1 MHYSRLPSGTDS
13 PMGAG
18 DLPTAGLASNAEPSK
33 PAIVSLSR
41 ENRRALSVFAW
52 SALLVVGSTVFLV
65 ILQAYDVGEITYPVL
80 SYYAGYLQS
89 GGGERKAFF
98 GQATGPV
105 PVPGLEAQCGSS
117 SGVGPDVQTYPNPP
131 VGLLRRAAASRVIS
145 GLAVDDGDSLYSVT
159 ATSLTVLPGGG
170 GAAADSL
177 GTELFL
183 TRHGDEEESSL
194 LAQVPLLRARPADDS
209 ADIDRLRPGRAGRDG
224 RAGGSFAD
232 TSKAEAAAASREPFL
247 ALAQLGMEASSKAP
261 LVALRGS
268 VQGSPTDGAASSAAP
283 PSEAVSMIALLSAD
297 HDTGALRCVDSID
310 FVASQRSASK
320 AVPAAQC
327 VGPSSENPGK
337 MNDVADPSNPTW
349 FRPVAMAV
357 GGCVHPASTL
367 NTTCPASESVSRRA
381 SDLCTGQVVARDQG
395 LPYSW
400 VDAYV
405 GGPRDNQ
412 MELVRVRIV
421 VRRSSCDSRW
431 TAVRLLQDWVIP
443 HASPAVPLFW
453 PLPVASASTVALFA
467 NASMV
472 FASYPLIDP
481 IGPHGV
487 EAPALHGHRP
497 IPMQIVGLNTTGRKV
512 WQLTQ
517 TLPNV
522 TGLASN
528 VAVDEG
534 GSLWV
539 VATATASS
547 KANATL
553 PDRLGAGTSHWPT
566 LQLPPL
572 RSKPACNSSGSS
584 AGCATADGAD
594 GDGVDDD
601 MAVQTRYSLV
611 SISPADGSL
620 RRMDGVKQLR
630 AKRHTPTRLG
640 PLMQLA
646 VSSNFVTFC
655 EQMWVGFAN
664 MTEVHEMWGRS
675 QRLPLTAG
683 IGWGAF
689 SLDDGTE
696 IGHEGAGGSGQQLAC
711 VGDMIATDKAIFATV
726 AESAEGPWLAD
737 EQQGTAV
744 ELDAGWSLPAVE
756 AERAAGAHAPV
767 DVQGAVLNLFAMA
780 SVTARGRVV
789 WSSKSAA
796 STDLLP
802 AELGTLQFP
811 GPWEPR
817 PDGSTMSSPAPL
829 GPGDETWA
837 FFGTSARVTSALGT
851 GRRLVS
857 QRDKPM
863 FVHTPA
869 VPWTNESVDTAET
882 VQRCSSLLPPSLV
895 EGYTFLTVGVLLSMM
910 ARCLRGWCWA
920 TVFRVHVQG
929 TGGKLPDDASL
940 RLVKLAPH
948 KCICLDCRL
957 GQLEKHCRVRCCAVR
972 CRPPCGLD
980 PFVMH
985 PHDLA
990 RHFDVLN
997 IRTENL
1003 PRGSVRY
1010 RQGLAIVE
1018 PSLFKGHLVTRSGAK
1033 VHVRPRPTCRVSCTP
1048 REVLAVQAGSG
1059 ELFRAVRTAGFNAC
1073 CIDCRF
1079 ALDRSAMTPSR
1090 GPRTDATQWQLI
1102 TMFHATLVA
1111 VILVWTTVQATAGT
1125 AAFQAE
1131 LAAPSTFFF
1140 EYLVNAPANPSAGC
1154 QNALEAACFCSTTHN
1169 VMRGKDPAA
1178 AGGASQLNAAGFP
1191 MHPYEA
1197 MARLGA
1203 VRGRCPCASSNACT
1217 KACDVMLA
1225 ETGNCAAQA
1234 FPYLCQCKAAA
1245 ADGVPEDCSATGMTV
1260 MTTNQLPSDAPLQRG
1275 LVACSSWYSGT
1286 SAILVAASTTVC
1298 LLVAGLLAA
1307 QLDTAM
1313 TGLAGKR
1320 AAHAEGKLIEPES
1333 DRSEGPDRDAAGNPA
1348 AIPGT
1353 PEGHASDEL
1362 RSAGQPGR
1370 KFRPRV
1376 RSSSS
1381 DGAGLATAP
1390 GGHRPSNSGAK
1401 WGGIR
1406 NEVVVHGGRRGSP
1419 PVEQEDWDRTA
1430 GVVELGT
1437 TAPGEEEDEKE
1448 MSRAIPSPGGAAA
1461 AASVGFSPQ
1470 RQRRRPGAAAGD
1482 WAGTRTAGQ
1491 TVPPEQT
1498 GWSHKWDTSVHGTA
1512 RSSDPSSGESS
1523 DAGVAREL
1531 AEARRLEGRE
1541 PAFVAARR
1549 LELQSSLLLNLPQ
1562 ITLKTRMA
1570 RLAQRQQSSNTIDVF
1585 DHRDVEALEQQV
1597 TDDAEEAGTAATA
1610 KMEGSTL
1617 AGITL
1622 RDEEDAM
1629 VKAVARDEGSFT
1641 RFAVATVV
1649 LLAGSSLLAAAAVQ
1663 LYQALAVGRH
1673 CTQEGNLADTP
1684 VATSVEASQSALL
1697 RFIPACTFSAEW
1709 RDRDPEGRVTRLGTV
1724 GLYAVAV
1731 ALIVLLL
1738 DPLTMV
1744 LQLCCRLR
1752 NAWLLHPRR
1761 LAVLLSR
1768 REPLGEGGLCLR
1780 VLSLPISMLGAAV
1793 RLLLLPVTLV
1803 CCPGSRSTVG
1813 PAGLPKAMWGGDV
1826 VLCCSPQWTCAA
1838 WCYVPQHPCI
1848 CGCGCCTAICC
1859 FDPGKKLR
1867 NRKMPAE
1874 VRRSLIARK
1883 LAKQLATSTVV

>member
-1 MHYSRLPSGTDS
+1 MHYSRLPSGADS
-13 PMGAG
+13 PMETSH
-18 DLPTAGLASNAEPSK
+18 LPSASPLPSGETSK
-33 PAIVSLSR
+33 PAIVTLSR
-41 ENRRALSVFAW
+41 ENRRALSVFMW
-52 SALLVVGSTVFLV
+52 SALLVVGSTVLLV

-117 SGVGPDVQTYPNPP
+117 SGIGPGSESYPAPP
-131 VGLLRRAAASRVIS
+131 AGLLRRAAASRVIS
-145 GLAVDDGDSLYSVT
+145 GLAVDDGDSVYSVT
-159 ATSLTVLPGGG
+159 ATSLTLLPGGES
-170 GAAADSL
+170 AAADSL

-194 LAQVPLLRARPADDS
+194 LAQVQLVRARPAEDRS
-209 ADIDRLRPGRAGRDG
+209 AADLLQTGRAGRAG
-224 RAGGSFAD
+224 RPFAD
-232 TSKAEAAAASREPFL
+232 SSRGEAAAASREPFL

-261 LVALRGS
+261 LVAIRGS
-268 VQGSPTDGAASSAAP
+268 VLSAPTGGAASSAAP
-283 PSEAVSMIALLSAD
+283 PSEAVSMLALLSAD

-310 FVASQRSASK
+310 FVAAQRSASK
-320 AVPAAQC
+320 AVPAAEC
-327 VGPSSENPGK
+327 VGPSSEDPGP
-337 MNDVADPSNPTW
+337 MNDVADPEDPTW

-357 GGCVHPASTL
+357 GGCVHPGSAL
-367 NTTCPASESVSRRA
+367 NTTCPAAEPISRRA
-381 SDLCTGQVVARDQG
+381 SDLCAGQAAARDQS
-395 LPYSW
+395 LPFSW

-412 MELVRVRIV
+412 MEIVRVRIV
-421 VRRSSCDSRW
+421 VRRSSCDARW
-431 TAVRLLQDWVIP
+431 TAVRLLQDWVVP
-443 HASPAVPLFW
+443 HAAPAVPLFW
-453 PLPVASASTVALFA
+453 PLPVAAASTVALFA
-467 NASMV
+467 NASML
-472 FASYPLIDP
+472 FASYPLLDP
-481 IGPHGV
+481 IGTDGAA
-487 EAPALHGHRP
+487 APAVHGHRP
-497 IPMQIVGLNTTGRKV
+497 VPMQIIGLNTTGRLA
-512 WQLTQ
+512 WQLTT

-528 VAVDEG
+528 LAVDEG

-539 VATATASS
+539 VATSTVHGS
-547 KANATL
+547 ANATGR
-553 PDRLGAGTSHWPT
+553 DRLGTGTSHWPA
-566 LQLPPL
+566 LHPPP
-572 RSKPACNSSGSS
+572 RRPPPACNSSSSGAACRAHSAEAEAGGSQS
-584 AGCATADGAD
+584 GLPYETL
-594 GDGVDDD
+594 
-601 MAVQTRYSLV
+601 YSLV
-611 SISPADGSL
+611 SISPADGTL
-620 RRMDGVKQLR
+620 RRMDSVRQLQ
-630 AKRHTPTRLG
+630 AKRRTPTLMG

-646 VSSNFVTFC
+646 VSANFVTFC
-655 EQMWVGFAN
+655 EQLWVGFAN
-664 MTEVHEMWGRS
+664 MTEVHGMWEQS

-689 SLDDGTE
+689 SLDDGSG
-696 IGHEGAGGSGQQLAC
+696 IGSEGQAGSGRQLAC

-737 EQQGTAV
+737 DAQRGGAV
-744 ELDAGWSLPAVE
+744 QLDAGWSLPSVE
-756 AERAAGAHAPV
+756 AERPAGSSPGPAG
-767 DVQGAVLNLFAMA
+767 VQGAVLNLFAMA

-817 PDGSTMSSPAPL
+817 ADGSTMSSPAPL

-837 FFGTSARVTSALGT
+837 FFGTSARVSSALGT

-857 QRDKPM
+857 QRDSPM

-895 EGYTFLTVGVLLSMM
+895 EGYTFLTVGMLLSMM

-920 TVFRVHVQG
+920 TVFRVHAQG
-929 TGGKLPDDASL
+929 AGGALPDDTSL
-940 RLVKLAPH
+940 RLVKFAPH
-948 KCICLDCRL
+948 KCMCLDCRL

-972 CRPPCGLD
+972 CRQPCGLD

-1003 PRGSVRY
+1003 PPGSLRY

-1033 VHVRPRPTCRVSCTP
+1033 VHVRPRPTCRASCTP

-1111 VILVWTTVQATAGT
+1111 VILVWTTSQAAAGT

-1131 LAAPSTFFF
+1131 LASPATFFF

-1154 QNALEAACFCSTTHN
+1154 QNALEAACFCSTTHSL
-1169 VMRGKDPAA
+1169 MRAEAPSPH
-1178 AGGASQLNAAGFP
+1178 GGSGQLNTAGFP

-1197 MARLGA
+1197 MARLGT

-1225 ETGNCAAQA
+1225 DTGNCAAQA
-1234 FPYLCQCKAAA
+1234 FPYVCQCASAPGKDA
-1245 ADGVPEDCSATGMTV
+1245 PTDCSATGMEV

-1275 LVACSSWYSGT
+1275 LVACSNWYSGT
-1286 SAILVAASTTVC
+1286 SALLVAASATVC
-1298 LLVAGLLAA
+1298 LVVVGLLAA
-1307 QLDTAM
+1307 QLDTTM
-1313 TGLAGKR
+1313 NGPAGKR
-1320 AAHAEGKLIEPES
+1320 AAHSEGKLVEPES
-1333 DRSEGPDRDAAGNPA
+1333 DRSEGAGRDAAGGPA
-1348 AIPGT
+1348 HSTSGSFGGLSGEEAHSSG
-1353 PEGHASDEL
+1353 
-1362 RSAGQPGR
+1362 RPGR

-1381 DGAGLATAP
+1381 DSLGP
-1390 GGHRPSNSGAK
+1390 RGGHRPSNSGAK
-1401 WGGIR
+1401 WGGVR
-1406 NEVVVHGGRRGSP
+1406 DEVIVHGGRRGASP
-1419 PVEQEDWDRTA
+1419 AEQEVWDRTA

-1437 TAPGEEEDEKE
+1437 RAPADEEDERE
-1448 MSRAIPSPGGAAA
+1448 VARAGSSAPAASVGVAGERRRHGSHSSDSRRAAAA
-1461 AASVGFSPQ
+1461 AAS
-1470 RQRRRPGAAAGD
+1470 
-1482 WAGTRTAGQ
+1482 Q
-1491 TVPPEQT
+1491 TVRAEQT
-1498 GWSHKWDTSVHGTA
+1498 GWSHKWDTSVHGTVQ
-1512 RSSDPSSGESS
+1512 SSDRSSGESS

-1562 ITLKTRMA
+1562 ITLKTRLA
-1570 RLAQRQQSSNTIDVF
+1570 RLAQRQQSSTTIDVF
-1585 DHRDVEALEQQV
+1585 DHRDVEALEQHD
-1597 TDDAEEAGTAATA
+1597 TDDAEAGGTAATA

-1649 LLAGSSLLAAAAVQ
+1649 LLSGSSLLAAAAVQ

-1697 RFIPACTFSAEW
+1697 KFIPACSFSSEW

-1724 GLYAVAV
+1724 GFYAVAI

-1768 REPLGEGGLCLR
+1768 REPMGECAFCLR
-1780 VLSLPISMLGAAV
+1780 VLGLPVSLLGSAV
-1793 RLLLLPVTLV
+1793 RLLLLPVTLL

-1813 PAGLPKAMWGGDV
+1813 ASGLPKAMWGGDV
-1826 VLCCSPQWTCAA
+1826 VLCCSPQWACAA

-1859 FDPGKKLR
+1859 FEPGKRLR

-1874 VRRSLIARK
+1874 ARRRLIARK